1 MGNIVAIVG
10 RPNVG
15 KSTIFNRLTE
25 SRQAITD
32 AESGVTRDRHYGKSE
47 WNGREFSV
55 IDTGG
60 YVHGSDDI
68 FESEIRKQVQLAID
82 EANVILFLVDAKSGI
97 TDLDQSVV
105 KLLRK
110 ANKSV
115 VLAVNKVDNTRL
127 LEEAVEFH
135 NLGLGDYIPFSSISG
150 SGTGEL
156 LDELLKHFDEEKEII
171 EEDIPKFAVIGRP
184 NVGKSSFIN
193 ALIGKEQNIV
203 TDIAGTTRDSLNT
216 RFNKFGFDFNL
227 VDTAGV
233 RKKNKVH
240 ENLEFYSV
248 MRSVRAIE
256 HSDVCIL
263 IIDAVSGF
271 ESQDQR
277 LFHLADRNKKGV
289 IILVNKWDLKDK
301 STETSNLVEESIR
314 KKIAPFS
321 DVPII
326 FISVLEKQRLLKSL
340 ENAIEVFKNRSQKIK
355 TSVLNDVML
364 PHIEKIPPP
373 AVKGKYIR
381 IKFCTQLP
389 TPTPTFAFF
398 ANLPQYI
405 KEPYKR
411 YLENKLRE
419 NFEFSGVPIHIYFR
433 KKLFLK
439 NEKNSIPVFFFCQV
453 FLYISF

>member
-1 MGNIVAIVG
+1 MSNIVAIVG

-32 AESGVTRDRHYGKSE
+32 AVSGVTRDRHYGMSE

-82 EANVILFLVDAKSGI
+82 ESNVILFLVDAKSGI
-97 TDLDQSVV
+97 TDLDQAVV

-110 ANKSV
+110 SNKSV
-115 VLAVNKVDNTRL
+115 VLGVNKVDNSSL
-127 LEEAVEFH
+127 LEDAVEFH

-150 SGTGEL
+150 SGTGDL
-156 LDELLKHFDEEKEII
+156 LDEVIKHFEDDDDEI
-171 EEDIPKFAVIGRP
+171 EDDIPKFAVIGRP

-193 ALIGKEQNIV
+193 ALVGKEQNIV

-216 RFNKFGFDFNL
+216 RFNKFGFDFIL

-263 IIDAVSGF
+263 IVDATTGF

-277 LFHLADRNKKGV
+277 LFHLADRNKKG
-289 IILVNKWDLKDK
+289 IIVLVNKWDLKDK
-301 STETSNLVEESIR
+301 STETATLVEERI
-314 KKIAPFS
+314 KKKLAPFT
-321 DVPII
+321 DVPIL
-326 FISVLEKQRLLKSL
+326 FVSVLEKQRLLKGL
-340 ENAIEVFKNRSQKIK
+340 ESSIEVFKNRSQQIK

-364 PHIEKIPPP
+364 PLIQKIPPP
-373 AVKGKYIR
+373 AIKGKYIN

-411 YLENKLRE
+411 YLENQLRE
-419 NFEFSGVPIHIYFR
+419 NFNFSGVPIQIYFR
-433 KKLFLK
+433 KK
-439 NEKNSIPVFFFCQV
+439 
-453 FLYISF
+453 